1 MVSAVPPCELLLAV
15 LLERVRDVSEQVS
28 WLTRAPQMSCS
39 RLTDGSGGGRNG
51 RLLVMAN
58 RSISVR

>member
-28 WLTRAPQMSCS
+28 WLTQAPNQLFANSD
-39 RLTDGSGGGRNG
+39 RSGGRQKRQAVGD
-51 RLLVMAN
+51 VT
-58 RSISVR
+58 RSISAR